1 MISLNAKQP
10 MVNQETGVVL
20 AFNGEI
26 YNYRELIRKHNL
38 DIKNNSDT
46 KVILHM
52 YLKIGLEFVS
62 ELNCLRYVYGILDT
76 NHCI

>member
-1 MISLNAKQP
+1 
-10 MVNQETGVVL
+10 MVNQETGVVWSMV
-20 AFNGEI
+20 NN
-26 YNYRELIRKHNL
+26 NYRELIRKHNL

-62 ELNCLRYVYGILDT
+62 ELNGMFAICMGS
-76 NHCI
+76 